1 MEKNIESLPFIKDKP
16 MIVLSVVN
24 GFLAFATV
32 MVVFVRLRSNDFKV
46 PVQYVVH
53 DGSVL
58 QTSSWFTLYSLAL
71 FAILATGSTIFFAMK
86 LHKSNR
92 LFAGGVLAVYVVV
105 ALFSLLVT
113 YALLE
118 LVSKV

>member
-1 MEKNIESLPFIKDKP
+1 M
-16 MIVLSVVN
+16 VLSVVN
-24 GFLAFATV
+24 GFLAFSTV
-32 MVVFVRLRSNDFKV
+32 VVVIARLRSNDFKV

-71 FAILATGSTIFFAMK
+71 FAVLATGTTIFFAMK

-92 LFAGGVLAVYVVV
+92 LFAGGVLAVYIVV